1 MITRLPIH
9 DEPWGAVEPPQEALD
24 AIRNLIHPG
33 QLIAIVTWPG
43 IDYCLRRHLLDYL
56 ELPTPYFFVEFN
68 PLRPYQFLEQFRR
81 FAHEQNITI
90 LAMITT
96 RYKPS
101 NKVFKKHADLVL
113 TAHFLDYVPGQDHI
127 MQIDEVLL

>member
-68 PLRPYQFLEQFRR
+68 PRRPYQFLEQFRQ

-101 NKVFKKHADLVL
+101 NKVFTKHADLVL

-127 MQIDEVLL
+127 MQIDEVLP